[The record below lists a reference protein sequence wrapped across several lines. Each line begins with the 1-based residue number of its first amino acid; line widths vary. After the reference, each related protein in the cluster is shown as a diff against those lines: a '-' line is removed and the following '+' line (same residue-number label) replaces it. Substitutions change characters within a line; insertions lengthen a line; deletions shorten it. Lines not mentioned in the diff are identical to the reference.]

1 MADNEGT
8 QTTETNHTAG
18 TADVADV
25 GAGRTGA
32 APSGGATESGTA
44 IESGDASEPRA
55 AGQDGAATTEMSVA
69 ELREWLQR
77 WVAEATGQPVEQ
89 ITVDRPMEEFGLA
102 SRDAIALGGDIEEL
116 TGVLLSATIVYKH
129 PTIASLAERIIN
141 GEPDEPEELA
151 DDSFYTAGYQPG
163 EAHDIA
169 IVGLSTRLPGAGDT
183 PESTWDFL
191 INRGDGIRELPEGR
205 WSEFTSDPAVAAA
218 IEQGNTLGGYLDQ
231 DVVKGFDAEFFAMS
245 PVEVERVDPQQRL
258 MMELTWEALE
268 HARIPANELKGEAV
282 GVFVGTST
290 NDFAMV
296 SALGL
301 GKTDADAPASADAY
315 GLTGGSS
322 AIIANRISYFYDFRG
337 PSIAVDTACSS
348 TMVAVH
354 DAVRALR
361 NGDADVA
368 LAGGVNMLLA
378 PMITLGFDSV
388 GAVSED
394 GHIKAFS
401 SDADGMVRSEGA
413 GLFVLKRLSDAER
426 DGDRVLAVVKGSAV
440 NSDGRSNG
448 LLAPNPD
455 AQADVL
461 RRAYRDAGIVPSTVD
476 FIEAHGT
483 GTPIGDPIEADALG
497 QVVGRGRDA
506 DRPALLGSV
515 KTNFGHLESG
525 AGAASLAKAVM
536 ALQHNV
542 IPPNI
547 GYAGPSPYIP
557 FEQAHL
563 KVVDE
568 PTEFPRYSG
577 KATIGISGFGF
588 GGTNAHL
595 VVQEYVPAELAKAGA
610 ANQNSNGSTDDTEA
624 GLAEDDP
631 DAESTDALTGAEA
644 IIEAEGTADAEPA
657 ANVEVPEWTEART
670 EPVPLVI
677 PVSAYLPS
685 RRRRA
690 ATDLADW
697 LESEAG
703 QATPLADVAR
713 ALAKRNHGRSRG
725 VVVAQTHEE
734 AIAGLRAIAAGK
746 PGPGVFTADAP
757 AAQGPMWV
765 LAGFG
770 SHHRKMGK
778 QLYLENSIFARTV
791 DEIDELVVDEAGYSV
806 KEMILD
812 DAQDW
817 DVGTSQVGVF
827 TIQLGL
833 AAVLRAHGANPQAV
847 VGHSQGEAAGA
858 YISGG
863 LPLEDAVRVICARSR
878 LMGEGEQMISD
889 DEVRNMALVEYSAED
904 IEKVLVDYPDL
915 EVAVYAAPTNTVI
928 GGPPDQVH
936 AIVARAEAEGKFA
949 RVLQTRGAGHT
960 SQMDPLLGELAAELA
975 GLEPTRL
982 TADLYS
988 TVHKGGVY
996 RAGHDPVHD
1005 EDYWVTNMRHSV
1017 YFTNAIGQA
1026 VNAGITTYLE
1036 LAPNSVALMQVMGTT
1051 FAAGVHNAALIPTL
1065 KRKED
1070 EAGGVI
1076 SALAQLYV
1084 QGHSVDLPS
1093 LLPAGAYADI
1103 PRTAFLRK
1111 EYWPKVSI
1119 STGSGS
1125 GRAPG
1130 AHVALPDGRHAW
1142 EVAATAVTDLAALV
1156 HTAAAQVLS
1165 DVTPGATIAHAAV
1178 PTAGTLTTTLTPH
1191 PGGAS
1196 IQVHAREGNAF
1207 RLLFD
1212 AVVTSGAPLPAAA
1225 APVAQAAPAAETD
1238 GGAADLAVAETFGER
1253 WDPSSS
1259 QTIEERLAT
1268 IAAESMGYAVEDLP
1282 MEIPLMELGL
1292 DSLMAMRI
1300 KNRVE
1305 YEFDIPSLQ
1314 VSAVRDASLNEVG
1327 KVLHYAIE
1335 HRDEVA
1341 AMAEQQA
1348 ADGGSLNVD
1357 DNFVA
1362 AARAAME
1369 AGEDPA
1375 AAVKQQAD
1383 AQGAPAE
1390 NAAPAADAA
1399 GAAPTAAASTTA
1411 ADAPAATLAAA
1422 DTATDADAADT
1433 SASAAV
1439 AGAGNAGTAT
1449 ESAST
1454 AESEGTADKASGT
1467 GEQQTAATPAQA
1479 AAAVGGAQGA
1489 ATKEPEADV
1498 PPRDAA
1504 ERLTFA
1510 AWAMVTGKSAGG
1522 IFNTLPILDEDT
1534 AQKLAARLSDR
1545 VGAEVD
1551 VEDVLDCETIEQL
1564 SDIVRKHQDSATE
1577 VDGFIR
1583 PLRPLAE
1590 GSRAVPVFVFHPSG
1604 GNTLVYEPLL
1614 KRLPEGTPMYG
1625 FERIEGSIPDRAREY
1640 ASEIR
1645 KIFPGGPYV
1654 LYGWSLGAVF
1664 ALQVGQIMR
1673 AEGDDVRLVGL
1684 VDLAI
1689 PVEDEDPSPEG
1700 RRARIERFQAFAQK
1714 TYGIEGQ
1721 LDDDML
1727 QELADASDE
1736 EQYEIIMSL
1745 LKFADVKIPGGVLE
1759 HQRTSWLDGRDLQQ
1773 AQPSHYEGDVT
1784 LYLADRYHDGII
1796 ELEPRFADRQ
1806 PNGGWDGYIPNLEV
1820 IHIPGDHL
1828 QIIDEPRVAQIGA
1841 DLARK
1846 LAAIDT
1852 AAIGGAATNNDA
1864 DNVPGK
1870 GEQ

>member
-8 QTTETNHTAG
+8 QTTATTGDANAEVEQTNATEQSVTEPG
-18 TADVADV
+18 GVAK
-25 GAGRTGA
+25 
-32 APSGGATESGTA
+32 SGGT
-44 IESGDASEPRA
+44 D
-55 AGQDGAATTEMSVA
+55 MSVA

-77 WVAEATGQPVEQ
+77 WVADATGQPVEQ

-116 TGVLLSATIVYKH
+116 TGVLLNATIVYQH
-129 PTIASLAERIIN
+129 PTIAALAERIIN
-141 GEPDEPEELA
+141 GEPEAPEEAA
-151 DDSFYTAGYQPG
+151 DDTFYTAGYQPG
-163 EAHDIA
+163 AAHDIA

-205 WSEFTSDPAVAAA
+205 WSEFLSDPDIAAA
-218 IEQGNTLGGYLDQ
+218 VENGNTLGGYLDQ
-231 DVVKGFDAEFFAMS
+231 DVIKGFDAEFFAMS

-268 HARIPANELKGEAV
+268 HARIPANTLKGESV
-282 GVFVGTST
+282 GVFIGTST
-290 NDFAMV
+290 NDFSLIA
-296 SALGL
+296 ALGL
-301 GKTDADAPASADAY
+301 GKSDADAPASADAY
-315 GLTGGSS
+315 ALTGGST
-322 AIIANRISYFYDFRG
+322 AIVANRVSYFYDFRG
-337 PSIAVDTACSS
+337 PSVAVDTACSS
-348 TMVAVH
+348 TLVAVH

-378 PMITLGFDSV
+378 PAITLGFDSI
-388 GAVSED
+388 GAVAKD

-413 GLFVLKRLSDAER
+413 GMVVLKRLADAER
-426 DGDRVLAVVKGSAV
+426 DGDRILAVVKGTAV

-448 LLAPNPD
+448 LPAPNPE
-455 AQADVL
+455 AQVDVL
-461 RRAYRDAGIVPSTVD
+461 RRAYRDAGIAPSTVD
-476 FIEAHGT
+476 YIEAHGT

-497 QVVGRGRDA
+497 RVVGRGRD
-506 DRPALLGSV
+506 DDKPALLGSA

-525 AGAASLAKAVM
+525 AGAAALSKVIL

-547 GYAGPSPYIP
+547 GYAGPSPFIP
-557 FEQAHL
+557 FDQAHL

-577 KATIGISGFGF
+577 TATIGVSGFGF
-588 GGTNAHL
+588 GGTNAH
-595 VVQEYVPAELAKAGA
+595 VVIQEYVPAAAAAEAKDDAAQGASADAEL
-610 ANQNSNGSTDDTEA
+610 DA
-624 GLAEDDP
+624 GLDDE
-631 DAESTDALTGAEA
+631 ATDVLAGAEA
-644 IIEAEGTADAEPA
+644 IIEGNDPLAEPEPVAEA
-657 ANVEVPEWTEART
+657 AEWTQERT
-670 EPVPLVI
+670 EPLPVI
-677 PVSAYLPS
+677 LPVSAYLPS

-690 ATDLADW
+690 ASDLADW

-703 QATPLADVAR
+703 QATPLEDVAR
-713 ALAKRNHGRSRG
+713 SLAKRNHGRSRG
-725 VVVAQTHEE
+725 VVLAKTHEE
-734 AIAGLRAIAAGK
+734 AVAGLRAIAAGK
-746 PGPGVFTADAP
+746 PGPGVFTADSP

-791 DEIDELVVDEAGYSV
+791 DEVDELVVDEAGYSV

-833 AAVLRAHGANPQAV
+833 AALLRAHGAEPHGV

-878 LMGEGEQMISD
+878 LMGEGEQMITD
-889 DEVRNMALVEYSAED
+889 DQVRNMALVEYSAED
-904 IEKVLVDYPDL
+904 IEKVLPEYPDL

-975 GLEPTRL
+975 GIEPTRV
-982 TADLYS
+982 TTDLYS
-988 TVHKGGVY
+988 TVHKATVY
-996 RAGHDPVHD
+996 KAGSDPVHD
-1005 EDYWVTNMRHSV
+1005 VDYWVTNMRGSV
-1017 YFTNAIGQA
+1017 YFTNAIRRA
-1026 VNAGITTYLE
+1026 VDAGITTYLE

-1070 EAGGVI
+1070 ESAAVI
-1076 SALAQLYV
+1076 AALAQLYV
-1084 QGHSVDLPS
+1084 QGHPVDLVS
-1093 LLPAGAYADI
+1093 LLPAGDYADV

-1119 STGSGS
+1119 ATGSGS
-1125 GRAPG
+1125 GRVPG

-1142 EVAATAVTDLAALV
+1142 EVAASAVTDLAGLV
-1156 HTAAAQVLS
+1156 NAAAAQVLS
-1165 DVTPGATIAHAAV
+1165 DVALGASVAHSPLPAS
-1178 PTAGTLTTTLTPH
+1178 GTLTTTLTPH

-1196 IQVHAREGNAF
+1196 VQVHAREGAAF

-1212 AVVTSGAPLPAAA
+1212 AVVTASAPSTNGTP
-1225 APVAQAAPAAETD
+1225 APAVQQPAPAPAENDSGT
-1238 GGAADLAVAETFGER
+1238 ADLVVAESFGER
-1253 WDPSSS
+1253 WDPNGT
-1259 QTIEERLAT
+1259 QTVEERLAT

-1327 KVLHYAIE
+1327 KVLRYAIE

-1341 AMAEQQA
+1341 AMAEKQA
-1348 ADGGSLNVD
+1348 ADGGSLTVD

-1375 AAVKQQAD
+1375 AAVKQQVEA
-1383 AQGAPAE
+1383 AEPKPVESAAPAE
-1390 NAAPAADAA
+1390 TAGAADADREA
-1399 GAAPTAAASTTA
+1399 NAAVDSASDAAEPKDAAAEAKT
-1411 ADAPAATLAAA
+1411 APA
-1422 DTATDADAADT
+1422 
-1433 SASAAV
+1433 
-1439 AGAGNAGTAT
+1439 
-1449 ESAST
+1449 
-1454 AESEGTADKASGT
+1454 K
-1467 GEQQTAATPAQA
+1467 
-1479 AAAVGGAQGA
+1479 AAAVFGGQVAG
-1489 ATKEPEADV
+1489 TKEPEADV

-1534 AQKLAARLSDR
+1534 AEKLAARLSDR
-1545 VGAEVD
+1545 VGSTIDVD
-1551 VEDVLDCETIEQL
+1551 DVLDCETIEQL
-1564 SDIVRKHQDSATE
+1564 SDIVRRHQDSATE
-1577 VDGFIR
+1577 VEGFIR
-1583 PLRPLAE
+1583 PLRPLPE
-1590 GSRAVPVFVFHPSG
+1590 GSTAIPVFVFHPSG

-1614 KRLPEGTPMYG
+1614 KRLPEGTAMYG
-1625 FERIEGSIPDRAREY
+1625 FERIEGSIPERAREY
-1640 ASEIR
+1640 AAEIR
-1645 KIFPGGPYV
+1645 KIFPSGPYV

-1664 ALQVGQIMR
+1664 ALQVAQIMR

-1684 VDLAI
+1684 IDLAL

-1721 LDDDML
+1721 LDEEML

-1736 EQYEIIMSL
+1736 EQLEIIMGL
-1745 LKFADVKIPGGVLE
+1745 LKFADVKIPGGVME
-1759 HQRTSWLDGRDLQQ
+1759 HQRTSWLDSRDLQK

-1841 DLARK
+1841 DLTRK
-1846 LAAIDT
+1846 LAAISD
-1852 AAIGGAATNNDA
+1852 DA
-1864 DNVPGK
+1864 PGK